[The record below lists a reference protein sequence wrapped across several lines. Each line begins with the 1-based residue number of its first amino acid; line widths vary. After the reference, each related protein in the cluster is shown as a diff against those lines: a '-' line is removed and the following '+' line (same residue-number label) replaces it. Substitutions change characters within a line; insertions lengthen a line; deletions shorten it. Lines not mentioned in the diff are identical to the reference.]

1 MRLLSVKIRGQAR
14 FPDLTEAVD
23 CLQHMQTSSASSYV
37 ERSNAYLYAAMPR
50 IIAVIVMLSYTRF
63 AFFCLG
69 CDSVLPKN
77 CRLLLLI
84 FYLCVDAFAKIR

>member
-1 MRLLSVKIRGQAR
+1 
-14 FPDLTEAVD
+14 
-23 CLQHMQTSSASSYV
+23 MQTSSASSYV

-84 FYLCVDAFAKIR
+84 FYLCLMHLLKYVNVEASVFALEAVIHPENF